1 MKNIYVVFM
10 VTGLMNC
17 HHLVAQTFELTYTTE
32 LQTDFRKG
40 ANWVN
45 LLRSD
50 FILPLGRKI
59 EFECASVSVAKT
71 RQERLANDLQ
81 VFSNIEAEGI
91 PLAPAVLGIRI
102 PMEQSSFF
110 FGVRNLNEDYFVSSC
125 TSLFTNSSCGIFPTI
140 SANYPIANYPVAS
153 MAIDYKLKFN
163 HWTIES
169 SLYNGTGYRNITGMN
184 NVFRF
189 CPDAD
194 GLLSI
199 ISVDYQRNGN
209 GYFGGFVFYLEGDS
223 EHKNGREFDEI
234 NVNKKNI
241 STVLWGYIEQR
252 VFRNV
257 HLLLQYSVSPAAY
270 LNCRNY
276 VGVGMVFH
284 KKQTVGGIFINHAD
298 FMDSYEWAG
307 ELTWKFP
314 FSHKNGYVQ
323 PAIHLIRNNQ
333 ERNILGLLRVG
344 YVL

>member
-1 MKNIYVVFM
+1 
-10 VTGLMNC
+10 
-17 HHLVAQTFELTYTTE
+17 
-32 LQTDFRKG
+32 
-40 ANWVN
+40 
-45 LLRSD
+45 
-50 FILPLGRKI
+50 
-59 EFECASVSVAKT
+59 
-71 RQERLANDLQ
+71 
-81 VFSNIEAEGI
+81 
-91 PLAPAVLGIRI
+91 
-102 PMEQSSFF
+102 
-110 FGVRNLNEDYFVSSC
+110 
-125 TSLFTNSSCGIFPTI
+125 
-140 SANYPIANYPVAS
+140 
-153 MAIDYKLKFN
+153 
-163 HWTIES
+163 
-169 SLYNGTGYRNITGMN
+169 MN

-241 STVLWGYIEQR
+241 STVLWGYIEKR